1 MRASRG
7 SGASKVEHSWGSSDR
22 PKPVLAKRESIELLE
37 EHIASRKEWSAYVEL
52 VTKVHRN
59 VASEADQFLTDLRTR
74 IELALRGAGEPPQS
88 C

>member
-1 MRASRG
+1 LG
-7 SGASKVEHSWGSSDR
+7 Q
-22 PKPVLAKRESIELLE
+22 KPVKTVFRSRETCAIVLVVALEAKREPIELLE

-52 VTKVHRN
+52 VTKVHRS
-59 VASEADQFLTDLRTR
+59 VASEADAFLTDLRTR